1 LSAKGTERLR
11 VDPDRQPG
19 LRITQVF
26 LSHARFEY
34 KADPLTL
41 SLPESAA
48 QVQMNVDVQV
58 LDLVQENGPPVA
70 GVRVRVR
77 SDPRSVH
84 PYVFDVSMGAVI
96 ESEIGQE
103 NYDPKDYV
111 VTAGA
116 ALLYPF
122 VREVIANLTQRG
134 RFGAVWI
141 PPFNMQ
147 LVMSGQAAEGR
158 G

>member
-1 LSAKGTERLR
+1 MSAKAAAKRD
-11 VDPDRQPG
+11 VDPNRQPG

-41 SLPESAA
+41 NLPEPST
-48 QVQMNVDVQV
+48 QVQMNVDIQV
-58 LDLVQENGPPVA
+58 FDLVQESGPPVA

-77 SDPRSVH
+77 SDPTSLH

-96 ESEIGQE
+96 ESEPGEE
-103 NYDPKDYV
+103 NYKPKDYV
-111 VTAGA
+111 VNAGA

-122 VREVIANLTQRG
+122 VREMIANITQRG

-141 PPFNMQ
+141 PPFNVQ
-147 LVMSGQAAEGR
+147 LVMSGQAVER
-158 G
+158 

>member
-1 LSAKGTERLR
+1 LSAKTTARR
-11 VDPDRQPG
+11 DIDPKRQPG
-19 LRITQVF
+19 LRIAQVF
-26 LSHARFEY
+26 LSHAHFNY

-41 SLPESAA
+41 SAPDSTT

-77 SDPRSVH
+77 SDPASVH

-96 ESEIGQE
+96 ESEPGEE
-103 NYDPKDYV
+103 NYNPKDYV
-111 VTAGA
+111 VNAGA

-122 VREVIANLTQRG
+122 VREVIANITQRG

-141 PPFNMQ
+141 PPFNMR
-147 LVMSGQAAEGR
+147 LVMSGQAAEK
-158 G
+158 

>member
-1 LSAKGTERLR
+1 MSARAAAQRE
-11 VDPDRQPG
+11 VDPKRQPG
-19 LRITQVF
+19 LRIAQVF
-26 LSHARFEY
+26 LSHAHFDYR
-34 KADPLTL
+34 ADPLTL
-41 SLPESAA
+41 SPPDSTT

-77 SDPRSVH
+77 SDPTSVH

-96 ESEIGQE
+96 ESEPGEE
-103 NYDPKDYV
+103 NYNPKDYV
-111 VTAGA
+111 VNAGA

-122 VREVIANLTQRG
+122 VREVIANITQRG

-141 PPFNMQ
+141 PPFNMR
-147 LVMSGQAAEGR
+147 LVMSGQTAEK
-158 G
+158 